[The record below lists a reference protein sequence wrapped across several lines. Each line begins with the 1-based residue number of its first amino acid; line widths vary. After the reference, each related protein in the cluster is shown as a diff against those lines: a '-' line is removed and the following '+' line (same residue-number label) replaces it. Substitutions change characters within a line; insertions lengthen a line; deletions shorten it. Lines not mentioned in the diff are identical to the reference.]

1 MEEFL
6 NSLTL
11 WDVAACG
18 MWIVLI
24 FIFLLKCWE
33 TRFGIVFVPQ
43 RKAYVVERWGEYK
56 ASMGAGAHL
65 LVPIM
70 DKIAFV
76 QDLREQTLVVP
87 PQECF
92 TADNVKVLVDGVM
105 YISITDPYAASYGV
119 TNYTFAAVQ
128 LAQTT
133 TRSVIGTIELDRTFE
148 ERDLISSR
156 VVSDVNEAGL
166 NWGIRVHRYEIK
178 NITTPNTVRNA
189 MEQQVTAE
197 RERRALVARAEGDK
211 QSRINRSEGQKLE
224 LINKSEGEMR
234 ARINE
239 AEGQAAEILAI
250 AEATAQSIEKL
261 ADAITGPG
269 GEDSVRMQLIERY
282 FKGLSNLAKTN
293 TQIVLPANL
302 TNLDSLIEQLG
313 LAGDMLTEEER
324 SAARAQQEARMAAP
338 APSARQHQP
347 PAQVTQVTDEV
358 PQLAAPLAAQQQA
371 ARPTPPAPPLPSSAG
386 AALRPPPAVPARPR
400 PAAPEA
406 QEGALRALFP
416 NPTKG

>member
-1 MEEFL
+1 MEPTL
-6 NSLTL
+6 DTIAWIIWGILGLTFIL
-11 WDVAACG
+11 KYCTS
-18 MWIVLI
+18 I
-24 FIFLLKCWE
+24 F
-33 TRFGIVFVPQ
+33 VFVPQ
-43 RKAYVVERWGEYK
+43 RKAYIVERWGEYK
-56 ASMGAGAHL
+56 ATLSAGAHL
-65 LVPIM
+65 LMPIM
-70 DKIAFV
+70 DKITYT
-76 QDLREQTLVVP
+76 QDLREQTVLVP

-92 TADNVKVLVDGVM
+92 TSDNVKVLVDGVM
-105 YISITDPYAASYGV
+105 YISIKDPYAASYGV
-119 TNYTFAAVQ
+119 TDHNFAAIQ

-133 TRSVIGTIELDRTFE
+133 TRSVIGTIDLDRTFE

-261 ADAITGPG
+261 AAAITGPG
-269 GEDSVRMQLIERY
+269 GEASVRMQLIERY
-282 FKGLSNLAKTN
+282 FKGISHLAKTN

-302 TNLDSLIEQLG
+302 TNLDSLIDQLG
-313 LAGDMLTEEER
+313 LSGGMLSDEER
-324 SAARAQQEARMAAP
+324 LEIQQKPRTAP
-338 APSARQHQP
+338 ALQQRL
-347 PAQVTQVTDEV
+347 PAQSEEV
-358 PQLAAPLAAQQQA
+358 RLPQLSAPQQQA
-371 ARPTPPAPPLPSSAG
+371 TTPQTIQPPVLPTTHTLPARPPAPP
-386 AALRPPPAVPARPR
+386 R
-400 PAAPEA
+400 PAAAPTT
-406 QEGALRALFP
+406 RAPLDQPQDNSTLASLFP
-416 NPTKG
+416 SPSKE